1 MDLIGERGA
10 DNERVFKYSQSNQET
25 TYFNIWLS
33 QSLPK
38 KRIGQA
44 NEGLTFHSARNSF
57 VTNLL
62 MKGVPPV
69 RVQKYVGHKDLKT
82 TLSYYRGGSEMQEV
96 DIQLYMDDIDAKRS
110 FLKAKD
116 LIL

>member
-1 MDLIGERGA
+1 MKNILLTLTLLVSFVSFGQTAE
-10 DNERVFKYSQSNQET
+10 E
-25 TYFNIWLS
+25 YFNIWLS

-82 TLSYYRGGSEMQEV
+82 TLSYYRGSNELQEM
-96 DIQLYMDDIDAKRS
+96 DIQMYMDDIDSKR
-110 FLKAKD
+110 
-116 LIL
+116 IV

>member
-1 MDLIGERGA
+1 MDLIGERGI

-25 TYFNIWLS
+25 TYFNMWLS

-38 KRIGQA
+38 KRIGQT

-62 MKGVPPV
+62 IKGVPPI

-82 TLSYYRGGSEMQEV
+82 TLSYYRGGSEMQEI
-96 DIQLYMDDIDAKRS
+96 DIQMYMDDIDAKRS
-110 FLKAKD
+110 VLKAKD
-116 LIL
+116 LIS

>member
-10 DNERVFKYSQSNQET
+10 DNEKVFKYSQSNQET

-82 TLSYYRGGSEMQEV
+82 TLSYYRGKSEMQET
-96 DIQLYMDDIDAKRS
+96 DMLKMDSLYRSEQLGQRAKE
-110 FLKAKD
+110 

>member
-1 MDLIGERGA
+1 M
-10 DNERVFKYSQSNQET
+10 
-25 TYFNIWLS
+25 YFYNWLS
-33 QSLPK
+33 HTFPK
-38 KRIGQA
+38 KRIKQE
-44 NEGLTFHSARNSF
+44 NEGLVFHSARNSF